1 MTAVTRSRLALST
14 GAIAVTA
21 ALLFA
26 APVEGGR
33 GNNID
38 KNTAQ
43 ALELLG
49 PGTNTIAGPASLTR
63 DDSGRGRIYEVVSG
77 EAPDVCITVQNL
89 GGNDVSIQVP
99 DEPSAG
105 NIQAG
110 STAARCYAAPTEIS
124 LRCSRTSRC
133 NVVWRIDRL

>member
-1 MTAVTRSRLALST
+1 MTAVTRSRLALAT
-14 GAIAVTA
+14 GAVAA

-33 GNNID
+33 SNNVD
-38 KNTAQ
+38 KNATQ

-49 PGTNTIAGPASLTR
+49 AGTNTIAGPATLTR
-63 DDSGRGRIYEVVSG
+63 DDGGRGRIYQVISG

-99 DEPSAG
+99 DEPSG
-105 NIQAG
+105 GKIESG
-110 STAARCYAAPTEIS
+110 STAARCYAAPTEIT

-133 NVVWRIDRL
+133 SVVWRIDRL